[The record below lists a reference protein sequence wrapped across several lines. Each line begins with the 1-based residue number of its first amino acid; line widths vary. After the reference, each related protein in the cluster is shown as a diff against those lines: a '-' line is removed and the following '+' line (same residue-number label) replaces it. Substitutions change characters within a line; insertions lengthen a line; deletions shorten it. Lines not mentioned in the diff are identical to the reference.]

1 MARKPTLL
9 NPLSP
14 RRIRDMRRSRSQRLL
29 AIKGIRESIIS
40 FAAISRKPVKNQN
53 GSVIGVLVDVVVRWS
68 QDADYPPVT
77 GILVKVGRRVAF
89 VDIDKV
95 DTFTRDSIVLSSA
108 KLDLRDFAKRHGEAL
123 LGKEI
128 LDHQLVDVDGVQVIR
143 AADLFLAHALG
154 RLRLVGVDVSMQSL
168 IRRLGPARL
177 RTQVTPARVID
188 WADIAPFD
196 DRTGALKLRTSQHG
210 IQSLRPSELAD
221 LLEDLGRQE
230 RQGLLSA
237 LDIAAVADAVE
248 EMEPEE
254 REALLRESEPERAAE
269 IVSFM
274 EPDEAA
280 EALRDLDPQERDEIM
295 DLLDNDTARTL
306 GNLLEFEPDTAGGV
320 MTTTY
325 VKVAPS
331 DRLDSIKQALDI
343 HRDHREEVDAILVV
357 DDDGILVGE
366 VSIFDLVLA
375 DPDVPISQYIVDDP
389 SVVEPTTLIEEVAEK
404 LIASRR
410 FSIVVAVDGRPVGR
424 ILADDI
430 VDALLPDRGRF
441 HFPRL
446 LSN

>member
-9 NPLSP
+9 NPLNP
-14 RRIRDMRRSRSQRLL
+14 RRIKDLRKSRSQRLL
-29 AIKGIRESIIS
+29 TIKSIKESIIS
-40 FAAISRKPVKNQN
+40 FAGISHKPVRNQN
-53 GSVIGVLVDVVVRWS
+53 GSEIGILVDVVVRWS

-77 GILVKVGRRVAF
+77 GILVKVGRRIAF

-108 KLDLRDFAKRHGEAL
+108 KLDLRDFSKRPGEAL

-168 IRRLGPARL
+168 LRRLGPARF
-177 RTQVTPARVID
+177 RSQATPGRVLD

-196 DRTGALKLRTSQHG
+196 ENTGAMRLRTSQHG
-210 IQSLRPSELAD
+210 IQRLRPAELAD

-237 LDIAAVADAVE
+237 LDIAAAADAVE
-248 EMEPEE
+248 EMEAEE
-254 REALLRESEPERAAE
+254 REALLRESEPGVAAE
-269 IVSFM
+269 IVSNM

-280 EALRDLDPQERDEIM
+280 EALRDLDPDERDEIFEF
-295 DLLDNDTARTL
+295 LDSDTARTL
-306 GNLLEFEPDTAGGV
+306 GGLLEFEPDTAGGV

-325 VKVAPS
+325 VKVSPTDTVA
-331 DRLDSIKQALDI
+331 SIKPTLYS
-343 HRDHREEVDAILVV
+343 HRDHKEEIDSILVV
-357 DDDGILVGE
+357 DQDGVLIGE
-366 VSIFDLVLA
+366 VSVFDLFLA
-375 DPDVPISQYIVDDP
+375 DPDEMISAYISEDPI
-389 SVVEPTTLIEEVAEK
+389 VVEPATSIEEVAEK
-404 LIASRR
+404 LIDSRR
-410 FSIVVAVDGRPVGR
+410 FSIVVAVNQHPVGR

-430 VDALLPDRGRF
+430 IDALTPDRGKF

-446 LSN
+446 LS